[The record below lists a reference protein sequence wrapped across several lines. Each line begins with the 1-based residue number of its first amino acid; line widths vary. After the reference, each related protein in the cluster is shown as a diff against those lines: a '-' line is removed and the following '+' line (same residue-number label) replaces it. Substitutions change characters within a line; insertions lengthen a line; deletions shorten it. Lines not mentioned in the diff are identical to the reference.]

1 MAPWAGDSP
10 AGFPAG
16 RRRGDGEPV
25 SNLAYLGAVIVLS
38 LVGCLILWVRNREP
52 RSMEARMREFSK
64 ELQAL
69 APEDNGAPVRRW
81 PANGR
86 NNLRERRPG

>member
-1 MAPWAGDSP
+1 M
-10 AGFPAG
+10 
-16 RRRGDGEPV
+16 
-25 SNLAYLGAVIVLS
+25 SNLAYLGAVLVLS

-69 APEDNGAPVRRW
+69 APEDGSPPPPRRR
-81 PANGR
+81 PGDGR
-86 NNLRERRPG
+86 SNLRENRPG